1 MEGLEMRRM
10 AVVVERKEEEIRGE
24 EDGQKLGSDA
34 TTEIFL
40 VTNLGTFRLKMSAFA
55 R

>member
-1 MEGLEMRRM
+1 MV
-10 AVVVERKEEEIRGE
+10 VVVERKEEIRGE
-24 EDGQKLGSDA
+24 EDGQKLRSDT

-40 VTNLGTFRLKMSAFA
+40 VANLGAFRLKMSAFA